1 MCVGWKLIRQVLF
14 IFVTLLVTVSIL
26 HSVFT
31 ANTRSW
37 SGPGNVSDNSEL
49 DGGVGRRQTLLNIYL
64 GQLI

>member
-26 HSVFT
+26 HSVFA
-31 ANTRSW
+31 ANTQSW

>member
-31 ANTRSW
+31 ANTQSW